1 MRHLIW
7 VKKVS
12 EIVFAVPKGRILS
25 ELLPLMAKVGIKP
38 EEEFY
43 SKASRR
49 LSFGTNISYLTL
61 IRVRSFDVATFVA
74 YGGAQLGVTG
84 YDTLLEFE
92 YSNVYAPVDLG
103 IGRCRMSLA
112 EPRQKPEPHALKTW
126 DDLRVATKYPNATQ
140 KYFNARGMTA
150 ECIKLSGAIEL
161 APLFGMCNRIVDL
174 VDSGRTL
181 AENGLEEKEVIADIS
196 SRLIV
201 NQASWKT
208 RGHELDELIE
218 RFSGVRNADAS

>member
-1 MRHLIW
+1 M
-7 VKKVS
+7 S

-43 SKASRR
+43 SKDSRR

-92 YSNVYAPVDLG
+92 YPNVYAPVDLG

-112 EPRQKPEPHALKTW
+112 EPRHKEELRALKTW

-181 AENGLEEKEVIADIS
+181 ADNGLEEKEVIADIS

-208 RGHELDELIE
+208 RSHELDELIE
-218 RFSGVRNADAS
+218 RFSGVRNADTS

>member
-1 MRHLIW
+1 M
-7 VKKVS
+7 
-12 EIVFAVPKGRILS
+12 
-25 ELLPLMAKVGIKP
+25 
-38 EEEFY
+38 
-43 SKASRR
+43 
-49 LSFGTNISYLTL
+49 
-61 IRVRSFDVATFVA
+61 ATFVA
-74 YGGAQLGVTG
+74 FGGAQLGVTG

-103 IGRCRMSLA
+103 IGRCRLSLA
-112 EPRQKPEPHALKTW
+112 QPRMETVLHPENTW

-140 KYFNARGMTA
+140 RFFNARGVTA

-181 AENGLEEKEVIADIS
+181 AENGLEEKEVIAEVS

-201 NQASWKT
+201 NQAAWKT
-208 RGHELDELIE
+208 KGHNLDELIQ
-218 RFSGVRNADAS
+218 RFSGAINEATP

>member
-1 MRHLIW
+1 MIA
-7 VKKVS
+7 VS
-12 EIVFAVPKGRILS
+12 DIIFAIPKGRILS
-25 ELLPLMAKVGIKP
+25 ELLPLMEKVGIEP
-38 EEEFY
+38 EADFHNEN
-43 SKASRR
+43 SRR
-49 LSFGTNISYLTL
+49 LSFATNLPYLTL

-74 YGGAQLGVTG
+74 FGGAHLGVTG

-92 YSNVYAPVDLG
+92 YPNVYAPVDLG

-112 EPRQKPEPHALKTW
+112 EPLDTRGRASNTW
-126 DDLRVATKYPNATQ
+126 DHLRVATKYPNAT
-140 KYFNARGMTA
+140 KSYFGARGMTA

-181 AENGLEEKEVIADIS
+181 VENGLVEKEVIAEIS

-201 NQASWKT
+201 NQAAWKT
-208 RGHELDELIE
+208 RSCELGQLVEN
-218 RFSGVRNADAS
+218 FAGVVNAESA

>member
-1 MRHLIW
+1 MP
-7 VKKVS
+7 
-12 EIVFAVPKGRILS
+12 EIIFAVPKGRILS
-25 ELLPLMAKVGIKP
+25 ELLPLMKKVGIEP
-38 EEEFY
+38 EADFHD
-43 SKASRR
+43 ANSRR
-49 LSFGTNISYLTL
+49 LSFSTNLPHIKL

-74 YGGAQLGVTG
+74 FGGAHLGVTG

-112 EPRQKPEPHALKTW
+112 EPQEKSGRSANTW
-126 DDLRVATKYPNATQ
+126 DHVRVATKYPNAT
-140 KYFNARGMTA
+140 KSYFNARGMTV

-181 AENGLEEKEVIADIS
+181 SENGLVEKELIS
-196 SRLIV
+196 EITSRLIV
-201 NQASWKT
+201 NQAAWKT
-208 RGHELDELIE
+208 RSRELGKLVED
-218 RFSGVRNADAS
+218 FSGVVNA

>member
-1 MRHLIW
+1 M
-7 VKKVS
+7 S
-12 EIVFAVPKGRILS
+12 EITFAVPKGRILS
-25 ELLPLMAKVGIKP
+25 ELLPLMEKAGITP
-38 EEEFY
+38 EADFHN
-43 SKASRR
+43 ANSRR
-49 LSFGTNISYLTL
+49 LSFSTNLPYLTL

-74 YGGAQLGVTG
+74 FGGAHLGVTG

-92 YSNVYAPVDLG
+92 YPNVYAPVDLG

-112 EPRQKPEPHALKTW
+112 EPQDKSERSSNTW
-126 DDLRVATKYPNATQ
+126 DHLRVATKYPNATRSF
-140 KYFNARGMTA
+140 FNARGVTT

-181 AENGLEEKEVIADIS
+181 AENGLEEKEVIAEIS

-201 NQASWKT
+201 NQAAWKT
-208 RGHELDELIE
+208 RSHELDQLVAD
-218 RFSGVRNADAS
+218 FSGVVNAETA

>member
-1 MRHLIW
+1 M
-7 VKKVS
+7 
-12 EIVFAVPKGRILS
+12 
-25 ELLPLMAKVGIKP
+25 
-38 EEEFY
+38 
-43 SKASRR
+43 
-49 LSFGTNISYLTL
+49 
-61 IRVRSFDVATFVA
+61 ATFVA

-92 YSNVYAPVDLG
+92 YPNVYAPVDLG

-112 EPRQKPEPHALKTW
+112 GPRQKAESQELKTW

-140 KYFNARGMTA
+140 NYFNARGMTA
-150 ECIKLSGAIEL
+150 DCIKLSGAIEL

-208 RGHELDELIE
+208 RGQKLDELIE
-218 RFSGVRNADAS
+218 RFSGVRNAETS